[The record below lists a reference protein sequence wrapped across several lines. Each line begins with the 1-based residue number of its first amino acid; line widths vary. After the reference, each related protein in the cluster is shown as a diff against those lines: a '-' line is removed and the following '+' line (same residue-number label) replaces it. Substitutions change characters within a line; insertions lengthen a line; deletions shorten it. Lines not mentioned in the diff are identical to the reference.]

1 MADGDGV
8 YNRRTTGNSGRYGG
22 TAPIE
27 RVDVFRGSGQGI
39 RARNRSVRWDG
50 GLSLD
55 QGKILSATDYA
66 FDSASEGIKEVSDRA
81 VSWKSVTKGDADGVI
96 LQLDVPPA
104 TVLSFNT
111 PVIQHTVSQ
120 ADQ

>member
-1 MADGDGV
+1 MAEQRLLSEWTYFVARGKG
-8 YNRRTTGNSGRYGG
+8 SEPAIGR
-22 TAPIE
+22 P
-27 RVDVFRGSGQGI
+27 
-39 RARNRSVRWDG
+39 VRWDG
-50 GLSLD
+50 GISLD

-111 PVIQHTVSQ
+111 RVIQHTVSQ
-120 ADQ
+120 ADR